1 MNEKMIYISLACLV
15 FAEWSGIVAKFK
27 WWLTWKGRLKPFDCA
42 MCLTLWTSLF
52 IYWGNNYG
60 YWSILYAF
68 ANAGITVLINA
79 IYERITAR

>member
-1 MNEKMIYISLACLV
+1 MINISLACLM
-15 FAEWSGIVAKFK
+15 FSEWSGVIQWIK
-27 WWLTWKGRLKPFDCA
+27 WYSLWDGRLKPFDCA
-42 MCLTLWTSLF
+42 MCMSFWVSLVLFLTL
-52 IYWGNNYG
+52 NYS